1 MVIFDMSEMADKV
14 RRGISFAAPTSLCQ
28 WTEFRT
34 TDFHSDRAQL
44 ALSLA
49 FPYLCSLV

>member
-1 MVIFDMSEMADKV
+1 MVILDMSEMADKV
-14 RRGISFAAPTSLCQ
+14 RRGVSFAAPTSLCQ

-34 TDFHSDRAQL
+34 TYFHCDRPQL